1 MLLNQSMAPAKNS
14 FSYADI
20 SFNGKLKKKKKI
32 EVCLCYKKCLS
43 RATGD
48 LKVPKETD
56 EEKQ

>member
-1 MLLNQSMAPAKNS
+1 MAPAKNS

-20 SFNGKLKKKKKI
+20 SFNGKLKKKKKKKKI

>member
-1 MLLNQSMAPAKNS
+1 MAPAKNS